1 MDASLLL
8 LLKQTI
14 TIEPASGMDAY
25 GQSSYGTGVSV
36 PARVEGRNRVVVDAQ
51 GNNAV
56 SSTTIYVDG
65 PTVVTTSSR
74 ITLPDGT
81 TPLILSIE
89 SMPDIDGTPHH
100 KVIFT

>member
-8 LLKQTI
+8 LLNQLI
-14 TIEPASGMDAY
+14 TIESTSGMDAY
-25 GQSSYGTGVSV
+25 GQSTYGTGVSV
-36 PARVEGRNRVVVDAQ
+36 KARVEGRNRVVVDAQ

-81 TPLILSIE
+81 TPLILAIA

-100 KVIFT
+100 KVIYT

>member
-8 LLKQTI
+8 LLNQLI

-36 PARVEGRNRVVVDAQ
+36 HARVEGRNRVVVDAQ

-65 PTVVTTSSR
+65 LTVVSTASR
-74 ITLPDGT
+74 ITLPNGT
-81 TPLILSIE
+81 TPLILAIAE
-89 SMPDIDGTPHH
+89 MPDIDGTPHH
-100 KVIFT
+100 KVIYT

>member
-8 LLKQTI
+8 LLNQI
-14 TIEPASGMDAY
+14 IVIEPSTGTDAY
-25 GQSSYGTGVSV
+25 GQSTYGTGVSV
-36 PARVEGRNRVVVDAQ
+36 HARVEGKNRMVMNAQ
-51 GNNAV
+51 GNNVV
-56 SSTTIYVDG
+56 SGTSIYIDG
-65 PTVVTTSSR
+65 TTVVTTSSR

-81 TPLILSIE
+81 KPLILSIE